1 MFESV
6 APRYDR
12 LNRLLSLGLDQGWRR
27 AAVAELDLAPG
38 ARVLDLCCGT
48 GDLALLLPAGV
59 SPVGCDFTPAML
71 EIARAKAVRR
81 GNGLSVVAGD
91 ALRLPFRSRTLDGVI
106 VGFGI
111 RNLPDHRAAFAE
123 ILRVLAPGARLVILE
138 FSRPESRLVR
148 IGHRAWLS
156 LAVPGLGRLL
166 SSGPEAYRY
175 LRDSILSFP
184 GAGVVAR
191 TLTASGF
198 ASVSCRYLGLGTVA
212 IHRGCRPPGGFS
224 PRQFHEP
231 ERPDPRDS
239 GG

>member
-27 AAVAELDLAPG
+27 AALADLDPVPG

-48 GDLALLLPAGV
+48 ADLSLLLPAGV

-71 EIARAKAVRR
+71 EIARAKAARR
-81 GNGLSVVAGD
+81 GKRLPVVAGD
-91 ALRLPFRSRTLDGVI
+91 ALRLPFRSGTLGGVV

-111 RNLPDHRAAFAE
+111 RNLPDQGAAFAE
-123 ILRVLAPGARLVILE
+123 IRRVLAPGARLVVLE

-156 LAVPGLGRLL
+156 LAVPGLGRIL

-175 LRDSILSFP
+175 LRDSILGFP
-184 GAGVVAR
+184 GAGAVAR
-191 TLTASGF
+191 KLRASGF
-198 ASVSCRYLGLGTVA
+198 DNVSWRYLGLGTVA
-212 IHRGCRPPGGFS
+212 IHRGCRPPVRFS
-224 PRQFHEP
+224 PRQLHEP
-231 ERPDPRDS
+231 ERTDPGDS